1 MISAHLWRV
10 EHDAVDAVQL
20 VEDLQRHDG
29 DQLRRELP
37 AEDGAP
43 GVDLRAASSNGS
55 VLDVLQLH
63 LHVCKPM
70 KGSRAAWVYILFEC
84 TVFAAE
90 ELLSNRTISQLHLH
104 IWTKNQT
111 NNTKKNCQP
120 EWQQRQYNKVH
131 VCLAKG
137 EPRKGATPKSPMV
150 IPDQ

>member
-1 MISAHLWRV
+1 MISTHLWRV

-29 DQLRRELP
+29 DQLRRELA

-70 KGSRAAWVYILFEC
+70 KGSSRAA
-84 TVFAAE
+84 
-90 ELLSNRTISQLHLH
+90 
-104 IWTKNQT
+104 
-111 NNTKKNCQP
+111 
-120 EWQQRQYNKVH
+120 
-131 VCLAKG
+131 
-137 EPRKGATPKSPMV
+137 
-150 IPDQ
+150 